1 MTLHKGV
8 LCQIQWHKNCCC
20 YVHNNSLGVK
30 LSLYAQKHDW
40 CKSFPLGIKAKLVIL
55 CQSMYNQKHCKS
67 TGTESCHMAKMISSF
82 LLFCSD
88 GQIFHNSFHTKQ
100 QDSRGLTALSSGIEH
115 GAVTLPEMGIKYWGC
130 MGFLDQF
137 ILQPQNIISQM

>member
-1 MTLHKGV
+1 MTLHKGI

-20 YVHNNSLGVK
+20 YVQNNSLGVK

-40 CKSFPLGIKAKLVIL
+40 CKSFPLGI
-55 CQSMYNQKHCKS
+55 QSMSNPQKHCKS

-88 GQIFHNSFHTKQ
+88 G
-100 QDSRGLTALSSGIEH
+100 
-115 GAVTLPEMGIKYWGC
+115 
-130 MGFLDQF
+130 
-137 ILQPQNIISQM
+137 